1 MNKTSHPCDGASHHC
16 DTQERLLDAAEH
28 LFATEGIAETSLRAI
43 TAEADANI
51 ASVNYHFGSKEALFQ
66 AVIAR
71 RLGPINDERL
81 GLLAAAEADAG
92 EAPPTLEAVTEAF
105 VRPII
110 RLRHDSSHGEH
121 FMRLMGRVH
130 TEPGEWTLRALEEF
144 RESFQRFAEVFA
156 RILPELS
163 EEERLWRMFFLI
175 GVTAH
180 TAAADF
186 KLQHLAGDRCPPT
199 DIETTSRRLVSFAVA
214 GFRAPVPSEDGENS

>member
-1 MNKTSHPCDGASHHC
+1 MNEMPHHCQGDSHHC
-16 DTQERLLDAAEH
+16 ATQERLLDAAEY

-43 TAEADANI
+43 TARADANI

-81 GLLAAAEADAG
+81 RLLAAAETEG
-92 EAPPTLEAVTEAF
+92 EGVPPALEAVVEAF

-110 RLRHDSSHGEH
+110 RLRHDSTHGEH

-130 TEPGEWTLRALEEF
+130 AEPGEWTLHALEEF

-156 RILPELS
+156 RILPDLAD
-163 EEERLWRMFFLI
+163 EERLWRMFFLI

-186 KLQHLAGDRCPPT
+186 KLQHFAGDRCPPV
-199 DIETTSRRLVSFAVA
+199 DIETTSRRIVAFAVA
-214 GFRAPVPSEDGENS
+214 GFRAPAPSEDGENP

>member
-1 MNKTSHPCDGASHHC
+1 MSEHRCNGDSPHC
-16 DTQERLLDAAEH
+16 NTQERLLDAAEH

-81 GLLAAAEADAG
+81 ELLAAAEANAG
-92 EAPPTLEAVTEAF
+92 DAPPSLEAVVEAF

-110 RLRHDSSHGEH
+110 HLRHDSAHGGEH

-130 TEPGEWTLRALEEF
+130 AEPGEWTLRALEEF
-144 RESFQRFAEVFA
+144 RESFQRFAEVFT
-156 RILPELS
+156 RILPHLS

-186 KLQHLAGDRCPPT
+186 KLQHLAGDRCPPV
-199 DIETTSRRLVSFAVA
+199 DIETTSRRLVAFAVA
-214 GFRAPVPSEDGENS
+214 GLKAPAPSEDGDNS